1 LSLQQIIKGNLAG
14 VYVQEP
20 NGEPGTEQSIIVQGT
35 SGLLFNKK
43 DIYALQPAIYLNGV
57 PLVADNPFAF
67 DVQKYDYNRI
77 GPGTNHLSQI
87 SIDNIQSIVVVKDPY
102 ELAKLGPN
110 AANGAIYIT
119 TKNARGGK
127 QDISVNSYFGYATS
141 PQVNTVNG
149 AFENNFRTPFYEKYN
164 PNQNFVAYLRDS
176 TNLSYFGRSNW
187 NDLYYQTAPNYSA
200 DLGITAGN
208 ERANFRFFGSGTKNA
223 GNADDTNL
231 DRYNLFFGINMPQ
244 LEGSFCG
251 KSLYSRSEYAF
262 GTQ

>member
-1 LSLQQIIKGNLAG
+1 MVKIYTSICFALFLSVFGFQSLYANEVLIERVNKDYLVFQQDTSKSKKDPAVSSVKTDTIGQMIKALQKFKTVRDTVNIRSVAPVPNLSLQQIIKGNLAG

-20 NGEPGTEQSIIVQGT
+20 NGEPGTEQSIIIQGT

-77 GPGTNHLSQI
+77 GPATNLLSQVDI
-87 SIDNIQSIVVVKDPY
+87 NNIQSITVIKDPF

-119 TKNARGGK
+119 TKSAKAGLR
-127 QDISVNSYFGYATS
+127 DISLNSYFGYVTA

-149 AFENNFRTPFYEKYN
+149 VYENNFRSQFYKKIQ
-164 PNQNFVAYLRDS
+164 PNR
-176 TNLSYFGRSNW
+176 
-187 NDLYYQTAPNYSA
+187 
-200 DLGITAGN
+200 
-208 ERANFRFFGSGTKNA
+208 
-223 GNADDTNL
+223 
-231 DRYNLFFGINMPQ
+231 
-244 LEGSFCG
+244 
-251 KSLYSRSEYAF
+251 
-262 GTQ
+262 

>member
-1 LSLQQIIKGNLAG
+1 MVKIYTSVCIALFLSVFGSQSLCAHGAWLKTANSGYFVFQQDTTKAKKDSSAYSIKTDTIGQMVRALQKFKTVRDTINIRSSTPVPNLSLQQIIKGNLAG

-77 GPGTNHLSQI
+77 GPATNLLAQI
-87 SIDNIQSIVVVKDPY
+87 DINNIQSITVIKDPF

-119 TKNARGGK
+119 TKNARGGLR
-127 QDISVNSYFGYATS
+127 DISLNSYFGYVTA
-141 PQVNTVNG
+141 PQVNTING
-149 AFENNFRTPFYEKYN
+149 VYENNFRSQFYKKYN
-164 PNQNFVAYLRDS
+164 P
-176 TNLSYFGRSNW
+176 TEIGR
-187 NDLYYQTAPNYSA
+187 AHV
-200 DLGITAGN
+200 
-208 ERANFRFFGSGTKNA
+208 
-223 GNADDTNL
+223 
-231 DRYNLFFGINMPQ
+231 
-244 LEGSFCG
+244 
-251 KSLYSRSEYAF
+251 
-262 GTQ
+262 